1 MKRVIW
7 IILDSVGMGALE
19 DAKQFGD
26 EGADTLGHIGE
37 KYDLNA
43 LVNLRKLGLGHING
57 IKNIDSV
64 KEPMG
69 CFGKSRERSNGK
81 DTTTGH
87 WEMVGIYTKD
97 AFPTYPNGFDD
108 EIMKEFLEKTNL
120 SGYLGNKV
128 ASGTAIIEELGQEH
142 RKTGYPIIYTSADS
156 VFQIAAHEEVIPL
169 NRLYEICEVAR
180 KMLKGSHQV
189 ARVIA
194 RPFVGEK
201 GSFVRTANR
210 RDYSISPSSP
220 NVLTIL
226 RDYGL
231 LVAGVG
237 KIEDIFNKVGITEA
251 VHTKDNIDGVEQTLE
266 FMKENREGLIFT
278 NLVEFDSKW
287 GHRRDVKGYYEGLVE
302 FDKRLPAMIEAMGEE
317 DILIINADHGCDPTF
332 KGTDHTR
339 EYIPV
344 LVYGKGLKKNVDLGV
359 RDTFADIGQTIL
371 EYFNLPKG
379 NLLGEG
385 FLKEIR

>member
-1 MKRVIW
+1 
-7 IILDSVGMGALE
+7 
-19 DAKQFGD
+19 
-26 EGADTLGHIGE
+26 
-37 KYDLNA
+37 
-43 LVNLRKLGLGHING
+43 
-57 IKNIDSV
+57 
-64 KEPMG
+64 MG

>member
-43 LVNLRKLGLGHING
+43 LVNLRKLGLGNING

-169 NRLYEICEVAR
+169 NRLYEICEIAR

-251 VHTKDNIDGVEQTLE
+251 VH
-266 FMKENREGLIFT
+266 
-278 NLVEFDSKW
+278 
-287 GHRRDVKGYYEGLVE
+287 
-302 FDKRLPAMIEAMGEE
+302 
-317 DILIINADHGCDPTF
+317 
-332 KGTDHTR
+332 
-339 EYIPV
+339 
-344 LVYGKGLKKNVDLGV
+344 
-359 RDTFADIGQTIL
+359 
-371 EYFNLPKG
+371 
-379 NLLGEG
+379 
-385 FLKEIR
+385 